1 MLHILQIRADWI
13 IYSFNADQLSM
24 HSRSI
29 CLSSSI
35 LSNIY
40 STHFLMPLRSHS
52 NRFREESL
60 RDPNYTAA
68 LIDWLIAVYATT
80 SCPTF
85 FAASNFRGINDTFL
99 LSFVLPGSVA
109 LSCSSLIYRPPTSD
123 SATVHINKCYQSM
136 RLALTWQSIVD
147 GQLWSIC
154 L

>member
-1 MLHILQIRADWI
+1 MLHKLQIRADWI

-40 STHFLMPLRSHS
+40 STHFLMPLRSNS
-52 NRFREESL
+52 NRFRDESL
-60 RDPNYTAA
+60 KDPNYTAA
-68 LIDWLIAVYATT
+68 LIDWLMSMRPLPV
-80 SCPTF
+80 PH
-85 FAASNFRGINDTFL
+85 NFRGINDTFL
-99 LSFVLPGSVA
+99 LSFVLPGSVT
-109 LSCSSLIYRPPTSD
+109 LSCSSLIYRPPISD